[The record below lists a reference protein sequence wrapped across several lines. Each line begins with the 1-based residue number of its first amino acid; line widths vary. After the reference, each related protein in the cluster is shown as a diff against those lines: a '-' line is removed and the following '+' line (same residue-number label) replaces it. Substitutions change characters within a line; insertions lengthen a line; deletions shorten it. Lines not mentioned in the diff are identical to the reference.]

1 MKKIISVLLCGI
13 LALITACNKTDN
25 PEMSTGSSPT
35 IADNPVLVTKMPERP
50 VADPSPFIT
59 SEEIPSGLNVYS
71 EGVYMV
77 NLNTDTVVMS
87 KNPDRKLYPAST
99 TKIMTCLVAL
109 ENVKDLSEKV
119 ECPYDCFDEF
129 SGDDPNFYDAAVA
142 GIDPL
147 QDNLTYK
154 DCLYGLMLASGCEA
168 GNIIA
173 YNVADGDIKKFV
185 GMMNETAKKLG
196 CTNTNFTNPHGLFE
210 ADNAV
215 SAHDMYLITRYAIDN
230 YPEFMKICNAREYE
244 MPANDTYPDGYTVF
258 QSNGMLRADSE
269 YYYKGAKGV
278 KTGGIYAYY
287 LPEDGVWNWNNEI
300 EGFSSLVTTAE
311 RNGTSY
317 LLVTLQSPYRNEE
330 GETGTHYADH
340 TALYDKAFAEYEY
353 ARLIKEGQALTEM
366 TVADSAGGTGAVEL
380 IAAKEYGA
388 LLPADIE
395 LSSIERKLTLP
406 ETLAAPVTGGDVC
419 GYLELR
425 YKDSTFAV
433 IDLLAAEDVLR

>member
-1 MKKIISVLLCGI
+1 MKKIISTLLCG
-13 LALITACNKTDN
+13 ALTLTTAACTKTDN
-25 PEMSTGSSPT
+25 PEISPVETSQT
-35 IADNPVLVTKMPERP
+35 ITDVPVTEMPERP
-50 VADPSPFIT
+50 VADPSPFAA
-59 SEEIPSGLNVYS
+59 SAEIPSDLKIYS

-77 NLNTDTVVMS
+77 NLDTDTVVMS
-87 KNPDRKLYPAST
+87 KNPERKLYPAST

-109 ENVKDLSEKV
+109 ENVKELSEKV

-142 GIDPL
+142 GIEPL
-147 QDNLTYK
+147 QDNLTYE

-173 YNVADGDIKKFV
+173 YNVGGGDIGKFV
-185 GMMNETAKKLG
+185 DMMNETAKRLG

-210 ADNAV
+210 KDNAV
-215 SAHDMYLITRYAIDN
+215 SAHDMYLITRCAIDN
-230 YPEFMKICNAREYE
+230 YPEFMKICNAKEYE
-244 MPANDTYPDGYTVF
+244 MPPNDTYPDGYNVY

-269 YYYKGAKGV
+269 HYYKGAKGV

-287 LPEDGVWNWNNEI
+287 LPEDGVWDWNNEL

-317 LLVTLQSPYRNEE
+317 LLVTLQSPYRDEE
-330 GETGTHYADH
+330 GESGTHYADH
-340 TALYDKAFAEYEY
+340 TALYDRVFADYEY
-353 ARLIKEGQALTEM
+353 TRLIKEGQALAEM
-366 TVADSAGGTGAVEL
+366 TVVNGANGTGSVEL
-380 IAAKEYGA
+380 AAAEEYGA

-406 ETLAAPVTGGDVC
+406 EQLVAPVAKGDIC
-419 GYLELR
+419 GYLELV
-425 YKDSTFAV
+425 YNGSTFAV
-433 IDLLAAEDVLR
+433 IDLLAAADAV